1 MKGGV
6 RQAPNGV
13 REGFPVLYTAKPLRA
28 PPPGSREG
36 LAEDSMTNP
45 RREELRAKHS
55 HYLITSWLHPAAVA
69 GAFPSRGHVL
79 LDSGIPVLCIDHP
92 HTAVEHFPADHHEGG
107 RSRAGTSAASRWR
120 NQPGG

>member
-1 MKGGV
+1 MTVAETGKLRQVLDLAMKGGV

-13 REGFPVLYTAKPLRA
+13 REGFPVLYTAKPLRP

-69 GAFPSRGHVL
+69 GAVH
-79 LDSGIPVLCIDHP
+79 SGG
-92 HTAVEHFPADHHEGG
+92 PAP
-107 RSRAGTSAASRWR
+107 RRAGMPVFVLATPHPRAPHLPAH
-120 NQPGG
+120 

>member
-1 MKGGV
+1 MTVAETGKLRQVLDLAMKGGV

-13 REGFPVLYTAKPLRA
+13 REGFPVLYTAKPLRP

-55 HYLITSWLHPAAVA
+55 HHLITSWLPPPAVA
-69 GAFPSRGHVL
+69 GRVRTAGPPQPCRGKPRIY
-79 LDSGIPVLCIDHP
+79 LD
-92 HTAVEHFPADHHEGG
+92 
-107 RSRAGTSAASRWR
+107 
-120 NQPGG
+120 

>member
-13 REGFPVLYTAKPLRA
+13 REGFPVLYTAKPLR
-28 PPPGSREG
+28 PPTPGSREG

-45 RREELRAKHS
+45 RSEELRAKHS

-69 GAFPSRGHVL
+69 GAFHSAG
-79 LDSGIPVLCIDHP
+79 PVLFAAGSPVIGTDISDPGATHC
-92 HTAVEHFPADHHEGG
+92 
-107 RSRAGTSAASRWR
+107 RA
-120 NQPGG
+120 N